1 LLAWSFFS
9 LEFLPLDLSISL
21 LALLLNLVDF
31 YYKLTTTTVV
41 V

>member
-1 LLAWSFFS
+1 
-9 LEFLPLDLSISL
+9 
-21 LALLLNLVDF
+21 LLLNLVDF